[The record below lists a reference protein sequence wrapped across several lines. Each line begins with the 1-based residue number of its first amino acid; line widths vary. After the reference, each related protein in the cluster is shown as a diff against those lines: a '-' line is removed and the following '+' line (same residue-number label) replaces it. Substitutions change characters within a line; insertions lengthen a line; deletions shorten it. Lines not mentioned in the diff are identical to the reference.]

1 MNKWLHG
8 ETGAAKSTRKSTN
21 MVPVGS
27 IEKRG
32 LEVLC
37 IFEARL
43 CDCAEEQT
51 EANDH
56 YTAHRDLGWQ
66 PVVH

>member
-1 MNKWLHG
+1 MG
-8 ETGAAKSTRKSTN
+8 EDGAEKSTKKSTN
-21 MVPVGS
+21 MVPVSS
-27 IEKRG
+27 IEIRG

-37 IFEARL
+37 VFEAKL
-43 CDCAEEQT
+43 CDCADEQT

-66 PVVH
+66 PLVH